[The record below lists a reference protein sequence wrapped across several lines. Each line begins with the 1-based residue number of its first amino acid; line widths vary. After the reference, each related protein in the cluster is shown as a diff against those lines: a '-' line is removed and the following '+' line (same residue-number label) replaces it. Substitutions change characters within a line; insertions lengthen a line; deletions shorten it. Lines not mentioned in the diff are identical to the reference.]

1 MLEFKFQPFP
11 ILETKR
17 MILRKLG
24 KEDMNEIFI
33 LRTDPEVIKYIDRT
47 PPTEVKEIEDFLIR
61 TDADTSNNIGITWG
75 MQLHGENK
83 IIGYLSFWRT
93 IPENHRAEIG
103 YALMKE
109 YWQKGFMT
117 EAIDAILN
125 YGFSEM
131 KLHSVEANI
140 NPLNIASMKILK
152 QFQFVQEAHFK
163 EDYYFEGNFL
173 DSVIFSLLARNYRPV
188 FERKG

>member
-1 MLEFKFQPFP
+1 MLEFNFEPFP

-17 MILRKLG
+17 MTLRKLG
-24 KEDMNEIFI
+24 KGDIAEIFI
-33 LRTDPEVIKYIDRT
+33 LRKDPAIIKYIDRT
-47 PPTEVKEIEDFLIR
+47 PPNEVKEIENFLIQTA
-61 TDADTSNNIGITWG
+61 TDTASNVGITWG
-75 MQLHGENK
+75 IELKGKDK

-93 IPENHRAEIG
+93 MPVNHRAEIG

-109 YWQKGFMT
+109 YWQMGLMT
-117 EAIDAILN
+117 EAIDAILH
-125 YGFSEM
+125 YGFNVM

-152 QFQFVQEAHFK
+152 KFQFVQEAHFK

-173 DSVIFSLLARNYRPV
+173 DSVIFSLLARNYSPV
-188 FERKG
+188 LERKE

>member
-47 PPTEVKEIEDFLIR
+47 PPTEVKGIEDFLIR
-61 TDADTSNNIGITWG
+61 TDADTSKNIGITWG
-75 MQLHGENK
+75 MQLHGDNK

-109 YWQKGFMT
+109 YWQTGLMT
-117 EAIDAILN
+117 EAVDAILN
-125 YGFSEM
+125 YGFNEM
-131 KLHSVEANI
+131 KLHSVEANV
-140 NPLNIASMKILK
+140 NPLNTASMQLLDKFHFK
-152 QFQFVQEAHFK
+152 KEAHFT
-163 EDYYFEGNFL
+163 EDYYFEGKFL
-173 DSVIFSLLARNYRPV
+173 DSIIFCLLDRNYSRIT
-188 FERKG
+188 